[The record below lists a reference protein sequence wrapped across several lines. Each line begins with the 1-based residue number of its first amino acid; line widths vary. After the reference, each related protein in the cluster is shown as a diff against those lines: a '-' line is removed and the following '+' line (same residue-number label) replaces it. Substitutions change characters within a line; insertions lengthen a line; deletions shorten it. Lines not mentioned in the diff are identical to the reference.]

1 MSSTSIADSDCISG
15 GFEVGVECTRVPSIR
30 YIKIIHSDGDKKMHK
45 NI

>member
-1 MSSTSIADSDCISG
+1 M
-15 GFEVGVECTRVPSIR
+15 GVEYTRVPNIR